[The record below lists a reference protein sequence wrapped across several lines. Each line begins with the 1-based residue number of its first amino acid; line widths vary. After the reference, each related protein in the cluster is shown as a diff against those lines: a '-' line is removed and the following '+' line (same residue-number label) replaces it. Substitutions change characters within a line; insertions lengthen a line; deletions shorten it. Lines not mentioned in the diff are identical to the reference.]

1 MIYVVHFQKQHH
13 PLEIAR
19 HPGASIAKTFFLSP
33 KRSNMGKAGS
43 AGLAIPVTVGAET
56 TIHHGTAT
64 ALSRRGQLS
73 LRTVWQASV
82 VLPESLSPS
91 TRLDR
96 FKIQMMSLFISN
108 FKIFSFSFMIMFE
121 LEVLFLMLEC
131 AYLSPTFSFIWLVGT
146 WDFNLNSDKCR
157 WSWTTTETRTP
168 KSHSCQRTGV
178 AWCCCCCQFCFFLTR
193 LRCVRVRS

>member
-1 MIYVVHFQKQHH
+1 MIYFLGDGLFLFGIQHFFKLKILSTWVSSYKHSHQICIFVTYSSSMIYVVHFQKQHH

-146 WDFNLNSDKCR
+146 
-157 WSWTTTETRTP
+157 
-168 KSHSCQRTGV
+168 
-178 AWCCCCCQFCFFLTR
+178 
-193 LRCVRVRS
+193 